1 MSAVDLGP
9 HRGALLAAVLDA
21 LPELVFVLARDG
33 TYVEVLG
40 ARDTGRSHDG
50 SGLVGRS
57 IMEVLPAD
65 IAESF
70 LARIAEALDQQRI
83 VEVEYELDRNDVD
96 GVPPAPGVPDR
107 LYFAGRVVPLR
118 DVDGRDDLVLWMA
131 FNVTESRLA
140 LLALEQHRAEL
151 ERLVRTDSLTGLL
164 NHRSFFEEVARE
176 LEWTRRTQEP
186 AALILLD
193 LDRFKRINDAHG
205 HAAGDLV
212 LRAVAELLRAER
224 RATDVIGR
232 LGGEEFALVVRGAHA
247 VRGGQLA
254 ERLRADL
261 EQVAVPTAS
270 GVVRPTASFGV
281 SELRAR
287 DPGTLDVYQRA
298 DRAMYAAKRAGRN
311 RVVVDVG
318 E

>member
-1 MSAVDLGP
+1 MSAVDLGS

-57 IMEVLPAD
+57 IIEVLPAD
-65 IAESF
+65 IAADF
-70 LARIAEALDQQRI
+70 LAWIAEALDHQRI

-107 LYFAGRVVPLR
+107 LYFEGRVVPLL
-118 DVDGRDDLVLWMA
+118 DVDGHDDLVIWMA
-131 FNVTESRLA
+131 FNVTESRRA
-140 LLALEQHRAEL
+140 LLELEQHRAQL
-151 ERLVRTDSLTGLL
+151 ERLARTDSLTGLL
-164 NHRSFFEEVARE
+164 NHRSFFEEVAHE
-176 LEWTRRTQEP
+176 LEWTRRTGEP

-193 LDRFKRINDAHG
+193 IDQFKRVNDVHG
-205 HAAGDLV
+205 HAVGDAV
-212 LRAVAELLRAER
+212 LQALAALLRTER

-232 LGGEEFALVVRGAHA
+232 LGGEEFALVVRGAHVA
-247 VRGGQLA
+247 RGQQLA
-254 ERLRADL
+254 ERLRTELDGL
-261 EQVAVPTAS
+261 AVSTGA
-270 GVVRPTASFGV
+270 GDVHITASFGV
-281 SELRAR
+281 CELLPADRSPQEA
-287 DPGTLDVYQRA
+287 YQRA

>member
-40 ARDTGRSHDG
+40 ARETGRSHDG

-57 IMEVLPAD
+57 ILEVLPAD
-65 IAESF
+65 IAAGF
-70 LARIAEALDQQRI
+70 LAWIAEALDQQRI

-96 GVPPAPGVPDR
+96 GVPAAPGVPDR

-118 DVDGRDDLVLWMA
+118 DVDGHDDLVIWMA
-131 FNVTESRLA
+131 FNITESRLA

-151 ERLVRTDSLTGLL
+151 ERLARTDSLTGLF
-164 NHRSFFEEVARE
+164 NHRSFFEEVAHE
-176 LEWTRRTQEP
+176 LEWTRRTGEP

-193 LDRFKRINDAHG
+193 IDQFKRVNDVHG
-205 HAAGDLV
+205 HAVGDAV
-212 LRAVAELLRAER
+212 LRALAELLRTER

-232 LGGEEFALVVRGAHA
+232 LGGEEFALVVRGAHVA
-247 VRGGQLA
+247 RGQQLA
-254 ERLRADL
+254 ERLRTEL
-261 EQVAVPTAS
+261 EGLAVST
-270 GVVRPTASFGV
+270 GVGDVHITASFGV
-281 SELRAR
+281 SEILAG
-287 DPGTLDVYQRA
+287 DGSPQEVYQRA
-298 DRAMYAAKRAGRN
+298 DRAMYTAKRAGRN
-311 RVVVDVG
+311 RVVADAG